1 MSDNDNFKITNTR
14 AWYPIPVLMFLNKLM
29 QYQFT
34 YLTVA
39 KQWIAQIS
47 KDEGLQLIIYY

>member
-1 MSDNDNFKITNTR
+1 MR
-14 AWYPIPVLMFLNKLM
+14 ASYLIPVLMFLNKLK

-39 KQWIAQIS
+39 KQWITQIS